1 MKKIKKFNYKNLN
14 IIKTVFFVF
23 VISKLLILIF
33 FQYPSPVGDSILFLS
48 VSKFHCMDGIFRTP
62 ILVMD
67 SISFASAIDAN
78 GNRYLWHGI
87 MQPFLISFLSYDC
100 SIQSFYFAICLF
112 IISTLF
118 LVFFLKIKSYEKK
131 FIWIFSIIIFSLQ
144 VKQGFR
150 PEIIS
155 IFLILLIEY
164 FFLKKNYLFTLPL
177 VFLAWSHPVAF
188 LIEIIFL
195 SLRLDKELFIIF
207 LRNLSKIFF
216 TIILANILIAYLYP
230 FNVYDHINFLIKQA
244 HYLNTRIAESGDFY
258 TYFIRSGF
266 FPLFGVSYFFILVF
280 LFHLN
285 KKFLLLC
292 LPIYYFGIRV
302 PQTYYNLIPLYISI
316 IYYINYI
323 LSEKLN
329 YKRSL
334 LLNLFKYYLLFVF
347 FMSIIGLSQGLARD
361 LFSKLNF
368 NTSLQSTKK
377 IYNDLIAQ
385 NNEVCEI
392 PNFFTLFLNFDELE
406 KNHNPTSKKCNK
418 NKKNIL
424 NIYQVNGYNLNE
436 LKNKN
441 CKLSHKSNNILSF
454 INPFKSESGY
464 SVHICKER

>member
-14 IIKTVFFVF
+14 IIKTIFFVF

-33 FQYPSPVGDSILFLS
+33 FQYPSPVGDSIYFLS
-48 VSKFHCMDGIFRTP
+48 VSKFHCTDGIFRTP
-62 ILVMD
+62 LLPLD
-67 SISFASAIDAN
+67 EN
-78 GNRYLWHGI
+78 GYRYLWHGI

-100 SIQSFYFAICLF
+100 SIQSFYFAICLL

-177 VFLAWSHPVAF
+177 VFLAWSHPAVF

-207 LRNLSKIFF
+207 FKNLNKIFF
-216 TIILANILIAYLYP
+216 TIILANILITYLYP

-244 HYLNTRIAESGDFY
+244 HLLNTKIPGDFY
-258 TYFIRSGF
+258 TYFIRSDF
-266 FPLFGVSYFFILVF
+266 FPLFGVSFFFILVF

-292 LPIYYFGIRV
+292 LPIYYFGTRF

-316 IYYINYI
+316 IYHINYI

-329 YKRSL
+329 YKKSL

-368 NTSLQSTKK
+368 NSSPQSTKK
-377 IYNDLIAQ
+377 IYNDLIAR
-385 NNEVCEI
+385 NNEVCAI
-392 PNFFTLFLNFDELE
+392 PVFFTLFLNFEELVE
-406 KNHNPTSKKCNK
+406 KNYILSKNCNK

-424 NIYQVNGYNLNE
+424 NIYAVNGYNLNE
-436 LKNKN
+436 LKNNN
-441 CKLSHKSNNILSF
+441 CILSHKSNNILSF
-454 INPFKSESGY
+454 INPFKGESGY
-464 SVHICKER
+464 SVYICKER

>member
-1 MKKIKKFNYKNLN
+1 M
-14 IIKTVFFVF
+14 IKTIFFVF

-33 FQYPSPVGDSILFLS
+33 FQYPSPVGDSIYFLS

-62 ILVMD
+62 IFPLD
-67 SISFASAIDAN
+67 EN

-87 MQPFLISFLSYDC
+87 IQPFLISFLSYDC
-100 SIQSFYFAICLF
+100 SIQSFYFAICLL
-112 IISTLF
+112 IICTLF

-177 VFLAWSHPVAF
+177 VFLAWSHPAAF

-207 LRNLSKIFF
+207 LKNLSKIFF

-244 HYLNTRIAESGDFY
+244 HLINAKISEDFY
-258 TYFIRSGF
+258 TYFIRSDF
-266 FPLFGVSYFFILVF
+266 FPLFGVSFFFILVF
-280 LFHLN
+280 LFYLN

-292 LPIYYFGIRV
+292 LPIYYFGTRF
-302 PQTYYNLIPLYISI
+302 PEGYYNLIPLYISI
-316 IYYINYI
+316 IYHINYI

-392 PNFFTLFLNFDELE
+392 PFFFTLFLNFDELE
-406 KNHNPTSKKCNK
+406 KNYTPSKKCNK

-424 NIYQVNGYNLNE
+424 NIYPVNSYNLNE

-441 CKLSHKSNNILSF
+441 CILSDKSNNILSF

-464 SVHICKER
+464 SVYICKER